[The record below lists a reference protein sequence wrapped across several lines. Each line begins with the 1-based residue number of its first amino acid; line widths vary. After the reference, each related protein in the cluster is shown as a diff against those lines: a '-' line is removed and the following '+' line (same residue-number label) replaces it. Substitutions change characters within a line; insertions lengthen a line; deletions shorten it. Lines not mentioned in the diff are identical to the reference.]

1 MMKKE
6 KLLSLIMATTMI
18 MSSTLPVFA
27 ESNHNVDSVGSVA
40 EDITNE
46 TKIGQD
52 VVQNQHSEYSDEITK
67 DQSENT
73 CNAYLTKA
81 STFSVVIPKTI
92 VLDGSAEN
100 NNEGIYT
107 VAVKG
112 NIAGDDVISVTPDA
126 GFNFKQ
132 PGKKDVAAVVTQ
144 PKTTF
149 QINDDLVTEENILTG
164 VATTGKISVD
174 HITSGSWEGNF
185 NFKISLDTTTAIT
198 E

>member
-6 KLLSLIMATTMI
+6 KLLSLTMAATMI
-18 MSSTLPVFA
+18 MGSALPVFA
-27 ESNHNVDSVGSVA
+27 ASDHNTDSVGSVA
-40 EDITNE
+40 EDITNNDKVGKD
-46 TKIGQD
+46 T
-52 VVQNQHSEYSDEITK
+52 VQSQKSEYSDEITVDK
-67 DQSENT
+67 AQNT

-100 NNEGIYT
+100 DNEGIYT
-107 VAVKG
+107 VSVKG
-112 NIAGDDVISVTPDA
+112 NIAGDDIISVTPDA

-149 QINDDLVTEENILTG
+149 QINDDLVTEANIETG
-164 VATTGKISVD
+164 VSTTGKVSVS

-185 NFKISLDTTTAIT
+185 NFKISLDTKTAIT
-198 E
+198 N

>member
-1 MMKKE
+1 MKKI
-6 KLLSLIMATTMI
+6 LSLTMAATMI
-18 MSSTLPVFA
+18 MGSTLPVFA
-27 ESNHNVDSVGSVA
+27 ATEHNTDSVGSVA

-46 TKIGQD
+46 TKVGQD
-52 VVQNQHSEYSDEITK
+52 VVQNQQSEYTDEITK

-81 STFSVVIPKTI
+81 STFSVIIPKTI

-107 VAVKG
+107 VSVKG

-126 GFNFKQ
+126 GFDFKQ
-132 PGKKDVAAVVTQ
+132 PGKKNVAAVVTQ
-144 PKTTF
+144 PTTTF

-164 VATTGKISVD
+164 ISTTGKVSVD

-198 E
+198 K